1 MILKHLG
8 HNRSKEH
15 GFTLVELLVAM
26 AMTAVV
32 MAAVYSLYKTQQ
44 DSYIA
49 QDQVVEMQQNVRAS
63 FYQMARDMRMA
74 GFNPQR
80 SPNVG
85 GFVTQLPDDGSGTTT
100 TDDENIAFT
109 IDQNSNG
116 VIDIDTD
123 DEQIAY
129 RIFIDDPNGS
139 YDPDDIYRLEKFRV
153 SDDTWQT
160 VADNINAVDFEYLDP
175 SGTPITTQ
183 VENTP
188 TAIYASTNLP
198 YIDSIRSVEISIV
211 ARTGR
216 QDKSFPGT
224 PAYFNQQGDEILA
237 AKLGVDAD
245 HLRKRLITMTVFC
258 RNLGL

>member
-8 HNRSKEH
+8 HDRRKER

-26 AMTAVV
+26 AMAAVV

-63 FYQMARDMRMA
+63 LYQMARDLRMA

-80 SPNVG
+80 APNVG
-85 GFVTQLPDDGSGTTT
+85 GFLTQLPDDGGGTTT
-100 TDDENIAFT
+100 TNATNIAFT
-109 IDQNSNG
+109 IDQDSNG
-116 VIDIDTD
+116 VIDIDAD

-129 RIFIDDPNGS
+129 RLDNATGA
-139 YDPDDIYRLEKFRV
+139 LQKFRV

-160 VADNINAVDFEYLDP
+160 VADNISALDFVYLDLN
-175 SGTPITTQ
+175 GADITAS
-183 VENTP
+183 VIANP
-188 TAIYASTNLP
+188 TSQYATTNLP
-198 YIDSIRSVEISIV
+198 FIDSIRSIEMSIV

-216 QDKSFPGT
+216 IDKSFPGT
-224 PAYFNQQGDEILA
+224 PAYSNQQGAEILA
-237 AKLGVDAD
+237 AQNDNY
-245 HLRKRLITMTVFC
+245 RKRLINTTIFC

>member
-26 AMTAVV
+26 AITAVV
-32 MAAVYSLYKTQQ
+32 MAAVYTLYKTQQ

-63 FYQMARDMRMA
+63 LYQMARDMRMA

-80 SPNVG
+80 APNVG
-85 GFVTQLPDDGSGTTT
+85 GFVTQLPDDGGGTTT
-100 TDDENIAFT
+100 TNSTNIAFT
-109 IDQNSNG
+109 IDQDSNG
-116 VIDIDTD
+116 VIDIDANT
-123 DEQIAY
+123 EQIAY
-129 RIFIDDPNGS
+129 RLDNATS
-139 YDPDDIYRLEKFRV
+139 ALQKFRV

-160 VADNINAVDFEYLDP
+160 VADNISAVDFVYLDLN
-175 SGTPITTQ
+175 GTDITAS
-183 VENTP
+183 VIANP
-188 TAIYASTNLP
+188 TAQYATTNLP
-198 YIDSIRSVEISIV
+198 FIDSIRSIEMSIV

-216 QDKSFPGT
+216 IDKSFGGT
-224 PAYFNQQGDEILA
+224 PAYLNQQGTEILA
-237 AKLGVDAD
+237 AQAD
-245 HLRKRLITMTVFC
+245 HYRKRLITTTIFC

>member
-8 HNRSKEH
+8 HNRRKEH

-63 FYQMARDMRMA
+63 LYQMARDLRMA

-80 SPNVG
+80 APNVG
-85 GFVTQLPDDGSGTTT
+85 GFVTQLPDDGGGTTT
-100 TDDENIAFT
+100 TNSTNIALT
-109 IDQNSNG
+109 IDKDSNGVSNG
-116 VIDIDTD
+116 VIDIDAD

-129 RIFIDDPNGS
+129 RLDNATS
-139 YDPDDIYRLEKFRV
+139 ALQKFRV

-160 VADNINAVDFEYLDP
+160 VADNISAVDFVYLDLN
-175 SGTPITTQ
+175 GTDITASVIANPTTQ
-183 VENTP
+183 
-188 TAIYASTNLP
+188 YATTNLP
-198 YIDSIRSVEISIV
+198 FIDSIRSIEMSIV

-216 QDKSFPGT
+216 IDKSFPGT
-224 PAYFNQQGDEILA
+224 PAYFNQQGAQILA
-237 AKLGVDAD
+237 AQGDNY
-245 HLRKRLITMTVFC
+245 RKRLIATTIFC